1 MSLAFAIDRA
11 PETVQK
17 LGAPQI
23 TAFTLRSAAKGYVKA
38 DPDHRHM
45 LTKPVADALCR
56 LYLGMSLKDAID
68 GGKI

>member
-1 MSLAFAIDRA
+1 
-11 PETVQK
+11 
-17 LGAPQI
+17 
-23 TAFTLRSAAKGYVKA
+23 
-38 DPDHRHM
+38 M